1 LIYYIYNIY
10 LTPTPTP
17 RFPPQY
23 RSKGGAE
30 GNKMNFEKKYDE
42 VQGGGGDGDSSADED
57 FDDDEKADDDELKA
71 LEEEANMS
79 VEELRKRAYGGDG
92 GEESDAKKPKT
103 DGEPA

>member
-1 LIYYIYNIY
+1 
-10 LTPTPTP
+10 
-17 RFPPQY
+17 
-23 RSKGGAE
+23 
-30 GNKMNFEKKYDE
+30 MNFEKKYDE